1 MTSPNQKANLLVELF
16 VEELPPKALK
26 KLGESFA
33 NVLADGLKAQGLAGA
48 DAVVTPYASPRR
60 LAVHVSGVASKAV
73 DQPVQHKLMPVAVGL
88 GADGQATPALLKK
101 LGSLGLGAE
110 VVGSLKRQPD
120 GKAEALFLDTV
131 KPGAAL
137 AEGLQ
142 KALEESLAKLPIPKV
157 MTYQLEQGEGEGFQ
171 PGWTSV
177 NFVRP
182 AHGLVALHGD
192 QIVPVATLGLK
203 AGRDTHGHRF
213 EAKVSPVVLR
223 DADSYAAQLAEEG
236 AVIASFAAR
245 RAEIA
250 SQLAAAAGRAGHDLK
265 PIEDEALLDE
275 VTALVERPNVLIG
288 RFEEAFLAVPQ
299 ECLILTM
306 KANQKYFPLLNAEG
320 KLTHQFLVVSNISPA
335 DPSAIIGGN
344 ERVVR
349 PRLADAKFFFDQ
361 DRKKT
366 LASRVAGLA
375 KVVYHNKLGTQ
386 GERSERVRAIAH
398 AIVQQLSLHTVP
410 FTVDDKDHFEVL
422 DSKAQEASLLAKT
435 DLLTDMVGEFP
446 ELQGIMGGYYARHE
460 GLRDGVAI
468 AIEDHYKPRFAGDA
482 LPRNHTG
489 TVVALAD
496 KLETLV
502 GLFGIGQLPTG
513 DKDPFALRR
522 HALGVIRILIEKNL
536 PLSLPELF
544 DAAAAPFG
552 ELIDRPTEA
561 LLGFFA
567 DRLAVSLRDQGY
579 SAQEVDAVLALQ
591 PPRLGDVPRRLAAV
605 RAFAALPEA
614 ASLAAANKRVSNILK
629 KAEEAIEARVDASLF
644 KEVAEGALYEALQ
657 AVVPKAQSAFEQ
669 GDYTGSL
676 QALAVLKAPVDAF
689 FDGVMVNADDA
700 ALKANRLGL
709 LATLHAAMNRV
720 ADISR
725 LAA

>member
-361 DRKKT
+361 DRK
-366 LASRVAGLA
+366 
-375 KVVYHNKLGTQ
+375 
-386 GERSERVRAIAH
+386 
-398 AIVQQLSLHTVP
+398 
-410 FTVDDKDHFEVL
+410 
-422 DSKAQEASLLAKT
+422 
-435 DLLTDMVGEFP
+435 
-446 ELQGIMGGYYARHE
+446 
-460 GLRDGVAI
+460 
-468 AIEDHYKPRFAGDA
+468 
-482 LPRNHTG
+482 
-489 TVVALAD
+489 
-496 KLETLV
+496 
-502 GLFGIGQLPTG
+502 
-513 DKDPFALRR
+513 
-522 HALGVIRILIEKNL
+522 
-536 PLSLPELF
+536 
-544 DAAAAPFG
+544 
-552 ELIDRPTEA
+552 
-561 LLGFFA
+561 
-567 DRLAVSLRDQGY
+567 
-579 SAQEVDAVLALQ
+579 
-591 PPRLGDVPRRLAAV
+591 
-605 RAFAALPEA
+605 
-614 ASLAAANKRVSNILK
+614 
-629 KAEEAIEARVDASLF
+629 
-644 KEVAEGALYEALQ
+644 
-657 AVVPKAQSAFEQ
+657 
-669 GDYTGSL
+669 
-676 QALAVLKAPVDAF
+676 
-689 FDGVMVNADDA
+689 
-700 ALKANRLGL
+700 
-709 LATLHAAMNRV
+709 
-720 ADISR
+720 
-725 LAA
+725 